1 MSFDYTY
8 DYNEKPYV
16 PPKLKTN
23 RKMWKLIVFTF
34 LTFGIYAIVFF
45 TPFSYDLD
53 TIDPKRERGKT
64 MNFLVAFILSLFTFS
79 FVLFF
84 WHHHIAERVNEALK
98 RRKIDYNFG
107 TTDFWAWLVF
117 GSFILVGPFI
127 YYHKLCTAMNLL
139 CENYNETIALEK

>member
-1 MSFDYTY
+1 MSYDFTY

-16 PPKLKTN
+16 TPKLKTN